1 MKTIVLS
8 IYSLH
13 LVFYATNFFLD
24 ATPIYHIKVLFSSW
38 NRKKKKK
45 TNSERKQNK
54 NKDN

>member
-13 LVFYATNFFLD
+13 LVFYAKNFFLD

-38 NRKKKKK
+38 NRKKKK
-45 TNSERKQNK
+45 NSERKQNK
-54 NKDN
+54 IKDN